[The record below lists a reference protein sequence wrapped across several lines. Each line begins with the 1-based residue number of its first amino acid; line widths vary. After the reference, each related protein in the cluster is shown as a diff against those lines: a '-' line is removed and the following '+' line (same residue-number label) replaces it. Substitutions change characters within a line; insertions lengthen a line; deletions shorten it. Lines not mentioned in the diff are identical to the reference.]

1 MADFSDD
8 EGEAEPPLVEWATVG
23 KVLSMMAVHLST
35 VRTAMKPAWGNPVGL
50 KFRAIGEKG
59 DNLFIAEF
67 GSSVDME
74 RASAG
79 TLWIVGRY
87 AIILKQYGPVRWS
100 ET

>member
-1 MADFSDD
+1 MAYFSDD

-50 KFRAIGEKG
+50 KFQAIREKG

-74 RASAG
+74 RASVG

-87 AIILKQYGPVRWS
+87 AIILKQI
-100 ET
+100 